1 MGYHNE
7 TCGCPECGNY
17 GQPYN
22 PHAIHNQSCG
32 CAACG
37 NYPAAV
43 AKTEDRAAPAKAD
56 TEVVGV
62 RAEPPEEQIVHYV
75 LPRPLQI
82 HVGGTRTACG
92 RTADGLRWSPLRFDA
107 TCRQCRAAQLAPST
121 LRRLGNE

>member
-22 PHAIHNQSCG
+22 PYAIHNQSCG

-43 AKTEDRAAPAKAD
+43 AKTRGAA
-56 TEVVGV
+56 T
-62 RAEPPEEQIVHYV
+62 PPKTDSEIVHYV
-75 LPRPLQI
+75 PPRPLQP

-92 RTADGLRWSPLRFDA
+92 RSADGLRWSPRRSDA
-107 TCRQCRAAQLAPST
+107 PCRQCRMA
-121 LRRLGNE
+121 